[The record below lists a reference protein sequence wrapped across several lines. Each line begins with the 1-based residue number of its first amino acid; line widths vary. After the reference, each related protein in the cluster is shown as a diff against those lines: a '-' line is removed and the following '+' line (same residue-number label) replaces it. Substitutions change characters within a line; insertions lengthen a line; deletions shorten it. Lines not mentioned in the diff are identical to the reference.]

1 MSGYYLKLAFR
12 NLWSQKKYTFFN
24 SLGLIVA
31 CLSILIIS
39 TWIKNELSFD
49 RFHSKAD
56 RIYRLTASE
65 DWPNGYKAHYAWMFS
80 HDWNKQIEPF
90 FPEIEKIARIAPMRK
105 TAVMFN
111 ENKFFTKNVFVADS
125 AFFDVFDIV
134 FTQGSSNNFTKT
146 INSVV
151 ISQTIAEKLFHD
163 KSAIG
168 NMIKLSGE
176 FEEKMHDYQIV
187 GIMQPLPYNS
197 HFHADILVN
206 TSDKGFLN
214 TSYYYVLVKNGSNYK
229 SIANKFDSFKKI
241 HIKKENASYFTFN
254 LQPITK
260 IHLFSNKDRELEM
273 NGDIKTVW
281 LFILIGAVIL
291 VIAIINYTNL
301 NIASYLKHSDNFI
314 VTQYFGAQRTDTIL
328 QFLIESTIVAF
339 FVVLI
344 SVLLHNPI
352 TDLLGGIDGF
362 NIQGN
367 TGISFTSLIC
377 FLLLITLILAGTY
390 PALFFNFSFQ
400 RKKNN
405 LKTGRAGFSKKMY
418 LSKLMLIIQFTLSII
433 LIIAAITIKKQ
444 NKLALSNRITQDYK
458 NIIIFKNLN
467 WEVKPL
473 YPRFKEELLQS
484 TVITDVSAAM
494 SEPTFDDKD
503 VFTIKDGDLKPEK
516 KKLALHM
523 LICDD
528 NLVNFFNLKIIA
540 GENFPKYIPKQTFES
555 YILNEEATKY
565 LGFDNPSEAIG
576 KRLSFNFDIDSI
588 LFGGKIVGVVKD
600 FHYATLHNEIRPLVM
615 FQQPVWYWSFM
626 VKYNPKNKTQAL
638 QLINETWKNV
648 YPDYPFD
655 YIYLDD
661 LYNQAYSKEITQ
673 SRIINLFSII
683 GLLIAC
689 IGLICLTSYI
699 AETRTKEL
707 GIRRVN
713 GAKVADL
720 LIMLNK
726 NLGQW
731 VVIAIVIAFPV
742 GWYVMNRWL
751 QNFAYKTEISWW
763 IFILAGIIVL
773 GIALLTVSWQSW
785 RAATKNPVEA
795 LRYE

>member
-1 MSGYYLKLAFR
+1 
-12 NLWSQKKYTFFN
+12 
-24 SLGLIVA
+24 
-31 CLSILIIS
+31 
-39 TWIKNELSFD
+39 
-49 RFHSKAD
+49 
-56 RIYRLTASE
+56 
-65 DWPNGYKAHYAWMFS
+65 MFS

-105 TAVMFN
+105 TAVSLN
-111 ENKFFTKNVFVADS
+111 ENKFFTKNVFVTDS

-134 FTQGSSNNFTKT
+134 FTQGSVDNFIKT

-151 ISQTIAEKLFHD
+151 INQAIADKLFHD
-163 KSAIG
+163 KPAIG
-168 NMIKLSGE
+168 SMIKLSGE
-176 FEEKMHDYQIV
+176 FEEKMHDYQVV
-187 GIMQPLPYNS
+187 GIMKPLPYNS

-206 TSDKGFLN
+206 SSDKGFLN
-214 TSYYYVLVKNGSNYK
+214 TSYYYVLLKKGSDYNGMV
-229 SIANKFDSFKKI
+229 NKFESFKQI
-241 HIKKENASYFTFN
+241 HIKKEDASHFTFN
-254 LQPITK
+254 LQPLTK

-281 LFILIGAVIL
+281 LFMLIGIVIL
-291 VIAIINYTNL
+291 VIAIINYSNL

-314 VTQYFGAQRTDTIL
+314 VTRYFGAQGSDIIL
-328 QFLIESTIVAF
+328 QFLIESSIVGF
-339 FVVLI
+339 FVVAI
-344 SVLLHNPI
+344 SALLYSPVI
-352 TDLLGGIDGF
+352 DLLRGLDGI
-362 NIQGN
+362 NIQRN
-367 TGISFTSLIC
+367 AGISFTFLVSLG
-377 FLLLITLILAGTY
+377 LLVILIIAGTY
-390 PALFFNFSFQ
+390 PAMFFNSSFQ
-400 RKKNN
+400 RKRYN
-405 LKTGRAGFSKKMY
+405 LKTGKDVFSKKLY

-433 LIIAAITIKKQ
+433 LIIGALTIKRQ
-444 NKLALSNRITQDYK
+444 NRLALSNRITQDYK
-458 NIIIFKNLN
+458 NIIIFKGLN
-467 WEVKPL
+467 WEIKPL
-473 YPRFKEELLQS
+473 YQKFKVELLQNS
-484 TVITDVSAAM
+484 LISDVSAAM

-528 NLVNFFNLKIIA
+528 NLISFFNLKLIA

-565 LGFDNPSEAIG
+565 LGFDKPEDAIG
-576 KRLSFNFDIDSI
+576 KRLSFNFEVDSI
-588 LFGGKIVGVVKD
+588 LFGGKIVGVVKN
-600 FHYATLHNEIRPLVM
+600 FHYATFHDQIRPLVM

-626 VKYNPKNKTQAL
+626 VKYDSKNKARAL
-638 QLINETWKNV
+638 QLINESWKKV

-683 GLLIAC
+683 GLLVAC

-713 GAKVADL
+713 GARVTDL
-720 LIMLNK
+720 LFMLNS
-726 NLGQW
+726 NLLKW
-731 VVIAIVIAFPV
+731 IVLSIVIAFPAA
-742 GWYVMNRWL
+742 WYLMNKWL
-751 QNFAYKTEISWW
+751 QNFAYKTELSWW
-763 IFILAGIIVL
+763 IFIVAGTITFV
-773 GIALLTVSWQSW
+773 IAILTVSWQSW

>member
-1 MSGYYLKLAFR
+1 MFRYYLKLALR
-12 NLWSQKKYTFFN
+12 NLWSQKKYTLFN
-24 SLGLIVA
+24 SLGLIIA
-31 CLSILIIS
+31 CLSIYVITI
-39 TWIKNELSFD
+39 WIKNELSFD

-56 RIYRLTASE
+56 RIYRLTAKE
-65 DWPNGYKAHYAWMFS
+65 DWPNGYKAHYAWMFA

-90 FPEIEKIARIAPMRK
+90 FPEIEKIAHIAPMRK
-105 TAVMFN
+105 TAVRFN

-134 FTQGSSNNFTKT
+134 FTQGSGNNFIKT

-151 ISQTIAEKLFHD
+151 ISQTIAEKLFYD

-168 NMIKLSGE
+168 SMIKLSGE
-176 FEEKMHDYQIV
+176 FEEKMHDYQVV
-187 GIMQPLPYNS
+187 GVMQPLPYNS

-206 TSDKGFLN
+206 SSDKGFLF
-214 TSYYYVLVKNGSNYK
+214 TSYYYVLLKKGSDYN
-229 SIANKFDSFKKI
+229 SIVNKFNSFKTI
-241 HIKKENASYFTFN
+241 HIKKEDAPHFAFN

-281 LFILIGAVIL
+281 LFMLVGLVIL
-291 VIAIINYTNL
+291 VIAVINYSNL

-314 VTQYFGAQRTDTIL
+314 VTRYFGAQGSDIIL
-328 QFLIESTIVAF
+328 QFLIESSIVGF
-339 FVVLI
+339 FVVVI
-344 SVLLHNPI
+344 SLL
-352 TDLLGGIDGF
+352 LLSPVIAMLSGIDGI
-362 NIQGN
+362 NIQRN
-367 TGISFTSLIC
+367 TTLSFTFLISL
-377 FLLLITLILAGTY
+377 FLLVILIIAGTY
-390 PALFFNFSFQ
+390 PALFFNSSFQ
-400 RKKNN
+400 RKRHN
-405 LKTGRAGFSKKMY
+405 LKTDKDVFSKKLY
-418 LSKLMLIIQFTLSII
+418 FSKLMLIVQFTLSIT
-433 LIIAAITIKKQ
+433 LIIAALTIKKQ
-444 NKLALSNRITQDYK
+444 NQLALSNRVTQDHK

-467 WEVKPL
+467 WEIKPL
-473 YPRFKEELLQS
+473 YPRFKEELLRNS
-484 TVITDVSAAM
+484 VITDVSAAM
-494 SEPTFDDKD
+494 TEPTFDDKD

-523 LICDD
+523 LIGDD
-528 NLVNFFNLKIIA
+528 NLVNFLNLKIIA
-540 GENFPKYIPKQTFES
+540 GEDFPKYIPKQTFES

-565 LGFDNPSEAIG
+565 LGFDNPNDAIG

-588 LFGGKIVGVVKD
+588 LFGGKIIGVVKD

-615 FQQPVWYWSFM
+615 FQQPVWYWTFM
-626 VKYNPKNKTQAL
+626 VKFNPKNKAQAL
-638 QLINETWKNV
+638 QLINESWKKV

-720 LIMLNK
+720 LIMLNT
-726 NLGQW
+726 NLAKW

-742 GWYVMNRWL
+742 AWYAMNKWL
-751 QNFAYKTEISWW
+751 QNFAYKTELSWW
-763 IFILAGIIVL
+763 IFVLAGVIVL

>member
-1 MSGYYLKLAFR
+1 MFQYYLKLALR
-12 NLWSQKKYTFFN
+12 NLRNQKKYTLFN
-24 SLGLIVA
+24 SLGLVIA
-31 CLSILIIS
+31 CLSIYVITI
-39 TWIKNELSFD
+39 WIQNEVSFD

-56 RIYRLTASE
+56 RIYRLTAKE

-80 HDWNKQIEPF
+80 HDWNRQIEPF
-90 FPEIEKIARIAPMRK
+90 FPEIEKIARLAPMRK
-105 TAVMFN
+105 TAVKFN
-111 ENKFFTKNVFVADS
+111 ESEFFTKNVFVADS
-125 AFFDVFDIV
+125 AFFDVFDMV
-134 FTQGSSNNFTKT
+134 FTQGSSDNFIKT

-168 NMIKLSGE
+168 SMIKLSGE
-176 FEEKMHDYQIV
+176 FEEKMHDYQVV
-187 GIMQPLPYNS
+187 GVMKPLPHNS
-197 HFHADILVN
+197 HFHVDILVN
-206 TSDKGFLN
+206 SSDKGFLN
-214 TSYYYVLVKNGSNYK
+214 TSYYYVLLKKGSDYN
-229 SIANKFDSFKKI
+229 SIVNKFESFKKI
-241 HIKKENASYFTFN
+241 HIKKEDAPHFTFN

-281 LFILIGAVIL
+281 LFVLVGMVILI
-291 VIAIINYTNL
+291 IAIINYSNL

-314 VTQYFGAQRTDTIL
+314 VTRYFGAQGSDIIL
-328 QFLIESTIVAF
+328 QFLIESSIVGF
-339 FVVLI
+339 IVVFISLLLHGPVIGLLREIDGINIQRNTGVPFILLI
-344 SVLLHNPI
+344 SI
-352 TDLLGGIDGF
+352 
-362 NIQGN
+362 
-367 TGISFTSLIC
+367 
-377 FLLLITLILAGTY
+377 FLLVILIISGTY
-390 PALFFNFSFQ
+390 PALFFNSSLH
-400 RKKNN
+400 RKRYN
-405 LKTGRAGFSKKMY
+405 LKRGKDVFSKKLY
-418 LSKLMLIIQFTLSII
+418 FSKLMLIVQFTLSIT
-433 LIIAAITIKKQ
+433 LIIAALIIKKQ
-444 NKLALSNRITQDYK
+444 NQLALSNRVTQDYK

-467 WEVKPL
+467 WEIKPL
-473 YPRFKEELLQS
+473 YQKFKEELLRNS
-484 TVITDVSAAM
+484 MITDVSAVM
-494 SEPTFDDKD
+494 SEPTSDDKD

-528 NLVNFFNLKIIA
+528 NLVNFLNLKIVA
-540 GENFPKYIPKQTFES
+540 GDNFPKYIPKQTFES

-565 LGFDNPSEAIG
+565 LGFDKPDEAIG
-576 KRLSFNFDIDSI
+576 KRLSFNFDVDSI

-615 FQQPVWYWSFM
+615 FQQPVWYWTFM
-626 VKYNPKNKTQAL
+626 VKFNPKNKAQAL
-638 QLINETWKNV
+638 NLLNVSWKKV

-655 YIYLDD
+655 YIFLDD

-673 SRIINLFSII
+673 SKIINLFSII

-713 GAKVADL
+713 GARVTDL
-720 LIMLNK
+720 LVMLNK
-726 NLGQW
+726 NLAKW

-742 GWYVMNRWL
+742 SWYTMNKWL
-751 QNFAYKTEISWW
+751 QNFAYKTELSWW
-763 IFILAGIIVL
+763 IFALAGIVVL

-785 RAATKNPVEA
+785 KAATKNPVEA